1 MNREDAI
8 IRLLTEILDNQREE
22 AERRAKIIEE
32 SLRLQRLTVR
42 RQSIGIVIGVFMIVA
57 GIIAIALYFFK

>member
-8 IRLLTEILDNQREE
+8 VRLLTEILDNQREE
-22 AERRAKIIEE
+22 AERCAKIIEE